1 MDWESIGMLSRRQ
14 RAQEKFLMD
23 QEVVKVS
30 IEAKERKLDRN
41 GICRRS
47 IELEERG
54 FFKKGKK
61 HRDECNKKAT

>member
-1 MDWESIGMLSRRQ
+1 MDWESIEMLSRRQ

-23 QEVVKVS
+23 REAVKVS
-30 IEAKERKLDRN
+30 IEVGERKLDRN
-41 GICRRS
+41 GICQRS

-61 HRDECNKKAT
+61 T

>member
-1 MDWESIGMLSRRQ
+1 
-14 RAQEKFLMD
+14 MD

-30 IEAKERKLDRN
+30 IKAKERKLDRN

-61 HRDECNKKAT
+61 HRDECNKQAT